1 MRNLDIVK
9 DIYDGIVDAITSFWE
24 LITSLIEI
32 FNNFINLIPV
42 PFNLLIKFSIPFF
55 LIAIVLK
62 IKRAI

>member
-1 MRNLDIVK
+1 MTNIK
-9 DIYDGIVDAITSFWE
+9 DIYDAIVEAITSFWE
-24 LITSLIEI
+24 LISSLIQI
-32 FNNFINLIPV
+32 FNEFINLIPV

>member
-1 MRNLDIVK
+1 MTNIK
-9 DIYDGIVDAITSFWE
+9 DIYDGIVEAITSFWE
-24 LITSLIEI
+24 LISSLIEI
-32 FNNFINLIPV
+32 FKEFINLIPM

>member
-1 MRNLDIVK
+1 MINIK

-42 PFNLLIKFSIPFF
+42 PFNIFIKFSIPFF

>member
-1 MRNLDIVK
+1 MTNIK

-24 LITSLIEI
+24 LISSLIEI
-32 FNNFINLIPV
+32 FNEFINLIPV

>member
-1 MRNLDIVK
+1 MTNIK
-9 DIYDGIVDAITSFWE
+9 DIYDGIVEAITSFWE
-24 LITSLIEI
+24 LISSLIEI
-32 FNNFINLIPV
+32 FNEFINLIPV

>member
-1 MRNLDIVK
+1 MTNIK
-9 DIYDGIVDAITSFWE
+9 DIYDGIVDSITSFWE

>member
-1 MRNLDIVK
+1 MTNIK

-42 PFNLLIKFSIPFF
+42 PFNIFIKFSIPFF

>member
-1 MRNLDIVK
+1 MTNIK
-9 DIYDGIVDAITSFWE
+9 DIYDGIVDAITSFWD

-42 PFNLLIKFSIPFF
+42 PFNIFIKFSIPFF

>member
-1 MRNLDIVK
+1 MTNIK
-9 DIYDGIVDAITSFWE
+9 DIYDGIVEAITSFWE
-24 LITSLIEI
+24 LISSLIQI
-32 FNNFINLIPV
+32 FNEFINLIPV

>member
-1 MRNLDIVK
+1 MTNIK
-9 DIYDGIVDAITSFWE
+9 DIYDTIVETITSFWE
-24 LITSLIEI
+24 LISSLIQI
-32 FNNFINLIPV
+32 FNEFINLIPV

>member
-1 MRNLDIVK
+1 MTNIK
-9 DIYDGIVDAITSFWE
+9 DIYDGIVEAITSFWE
-24 LITSLIEI
+24 LISSLIEI
-32 FNNFINLIPV
+32 FKEFINLIPV

>member
-1 MRNLDIVK
+1 MTNIK
-9 DIYDGIVDAITSFWE
+9 DIYDSIVETITSFWD
-24 LITSLIEI
+24 LISSLIEI

-42 PFNLLIKFSIPFF
+42 PFNTFIKFSIPFF

>member
-1 MRNLDIVK
+1 MTNIK

-32 FNNFINLIPV
+32 FNEFINLIPV
-42 PFNLLIKFSIPFF
+42 PFNLLIKFTIPFF

>member
-1 MRNLDIVK
+1 MTNIK

-42 PFNLLIKFSIPFF
+42 PNATF
-55 LIAIVLK
+55 LSHL
-62 IKRAI
+62 

>member
-1 MRNLDIVK
+1 MTNIK

-42 PFNLLIKFSIPFF
+42 PFKTFIKFSIPFF

>member
-1 MRNLDIVK
+1 MTNIK

>member
-1 MRNLDIVK
+1 MTNIK
-9 DIYDGIVDAITSFWE
+9 DIYDGIVDVITSFWE

-42 PFNLLIKFSIPFF
+42 PFNTFIKFSIPFF

>member
-1 MRNLDIVK
+1 MTNIK
-9 DIYDGIVDAITSFWE
+9 DIYDGIVEAISSFWE
-24 LITSLIEI
+24 LISSLIEI
-32 FNNFINLIPV
+32 FKEFINLIPV

>member
-1 MRNLDIVK
+1 MTNIK

-24 LITSLIEI
+24 LISSLIEI
-32 FNNFINLIPV
+32 FNEFINLIPV
-42 PFNLLIKFSIPFF
+42 PFNLLIKFTIPFF